1 MILSGTDV
9 CLFTL
14 PILPLFTPSAQDVCF
29 YDHTI
34 FFFRSSSSVPVTRRS
49 PSKRP
54 EEGPLPVSRGPGLA
68 YHFSTS
74 LSSTITT
81 LSFSYV
87 KNTKIHQLTYENLR
101 IGTNWHDFKHKTSH
115 DPLDPHKRSRIPVCL
130 GRRFTFLELFARP
143 DTATTALLVH

>member
-9 CLFTL
+9 RLFTL

-29 YDHTI
+29 YDHKI
-34 FFFRSSSSVPVTRRS
+34 FFRSSSGVPVTRRS

-87 KNTKIHQLTYENLR
+87 KNTKIHRLTYGAGHL
-101 IGTNWHDFKHKTSH
+101 
-115 DPLDPHKRSRIPVCL
+115 V
-130 GRRFTFLELFARP
+130 
-143 DTATTALLVH
+143 TATCGQRQNLGKCAPPWALIWPFAGPTSRDCPRFE